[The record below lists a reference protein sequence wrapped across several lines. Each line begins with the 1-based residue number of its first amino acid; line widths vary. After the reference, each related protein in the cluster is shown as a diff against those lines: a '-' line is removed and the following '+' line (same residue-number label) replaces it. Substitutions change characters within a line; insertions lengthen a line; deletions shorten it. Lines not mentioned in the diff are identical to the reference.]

1 MSHTRVTQQ
10 RRSITSMKSV
20 FADVTYTCYTTV
32 TFNSN
37 DEVSQS
43 ANVTYIIIGIQ
54 RWRSIQTMKSVSVD
68 VTNTCYTTAMFSLND
83 EVSFCR
89 CHIRCTLHNYNS
101 HNVQSVATIAWGG
114 ITWIACTA
122 SSAVGA
128 IHLHPRRNL
137 PGSPLCWGVN
147 NTHDS
152 GKQRLTR

>member
-1 MSHTRVTQQ
+1 MSKICIEQ
-10 RRSITSMKSV
+10 RRSIPT
-20 FADVTYTCYTTV
+20 
-32 TFNSN
+32 
-37 DEVSQS
+37 
-43 ANVTYIIIGIQ
+43 
-54 RWRSIQTMKSVSVD
+54 RKSVSVD
-68 VTNTCYTTAMFSLND
+68 VTNTCYTTVMFNFND
-83 EVSFCR
+83 CEVSFCRCHIHMLHNNDVQFQRWSQFQCVDVTYIRTQQRCSIQTTEVSFCR

-128 IHLHPRRNL
+128 IHLHPHRNL

-147 NTHDS
+147 NNHDS